1 MSAATAAEAA
11 GQTRRRWWWA
21 GGVIALVAVVFSVAA
36 LSRPKAPAVQTAE
49 VRRGSLLVPVQCDG
63 TLEPPP
69 GGELRA
75 SDSGAVAEILAS
87 SGDRVRAGTPL
98 LRLANDELSK
108 EALDARSEVLRLE
121 SDRSAASSDA
131 AELER
136 QEQHAARILDA
147 DKRLLA
153 SGAIT
158 RMTYEQD
165 ELAWA
170 QARDK
175 LRAARARLAALEG
188 SPSGGAGSRIALARK
203 SADDLER
210 RVAAMTV
217 RAPADGLVYGLPRR
231 VGEAVSAGQVV
242 ANVIDPAHRRL
253 RARVDQPDLP
263 QTAVG
268 QRLVVTFDGLPR
280 ERWEGKVTFVDPGL
294 RDVGGRE
301 VGEVL
306 GEVADPRALLPS
318 NAAVEVQ
325 IVTGEKAGALVV
337 PRASLIRDGERRYV
351 YVLDSGRARRHA
363 VEVGLLGLTEAEI
376 LSGVGEKDTVILPGS
391 VTLSDGLRVR
401 SAGPKA

>member
-1 MSAATAAEAA
+1 MSAPTAGEAP

-21 GGVIALVAVVFSVAA
+21 GGVIALLAVVFSVAA

-75 SDSGAVAEILAS
+75 SDSGAVAELLAS

-121 SDRSAASSDA
+121 SERSAATSDA

-136 QEQHAARILDA
+136 QEQHAARVFEA

-165 ELAWA
+165 ELAWQ

-188 SPSGGAGSRIALARK
+188 AQDGEGSRIALARK
-203 SADDLER
+203 SADELER
-210 RVAAMTV
+210 RVSAMTV
-217 RAPADGLVYGLPRR
+217 RAPSDGLVYGLPRR

-268 QRLVVTFDGLPR
+268 QRLVVKFDGLPR
-280 ERWEGKVTFVDPGL
+280 ERWEGTVTFVDPGL

-306 GEVADPRALLPS
+306 GEVADPRAQLPS
-318 NAAVEVQ
+318 NAAVEVE
-325 IVTGEKAGALVV
+325 IVTGEKTGALVV
-337 PRASLIRDGERRYV
+337 PRASLIRDGEKRYV
-351 YVLDSGRARRHA
+351 YVLDRGKARRRE

-391 VTLSDGLRVR
+391 VSLSDGLRVR

>member
-11 GQTRRRWWWA
+11 GQSRRRWWWA
-21 GGVIALVAVVFSVAA
+21 GGTIAVLAVVFSVAA
-36 LSRPKAPAVQTAE
+36 LSRPKAPSVQTAE

-75 SDSGAVAEILAS
+75 ADSGTVAELLAH
-87 SGDRVRAGTPL
+87 SGDRVRSGTPL
-98 LRLANDELSK
+98 LRLVNDELSK
-108 EALDARSEVLRLE
+108 EALDARSEVLRLDSE
-121 SDRSAASSDA
+121 RSTANADA
-131 AELER
+131 ADLER
-136 QEQHAARILDA
+136 QEQHASRVLEA

-170 QARDK
+170 QTRDK

-188 SPSGGAGSRIALARK
+188 SPAGGAGSRIALAGK
-203 SADDLER
+203 SADELER

-217 RAPADGLVYGLPRR
+217 RAPSDGLVYGLPRR

-337 PRASLIRDGERRYV
+337 PRAGLIRDGERRYV
-351 YVLDSGRARRHA
+351 YVLDKGRARRRV
-363 VEVGLLGLTEAEI
+363 VEVGLLGLTEAEV

-401 SAGPKA
+401 AAGPKA

>member
-1 MSAATAAEAA
+1 MAAAQNEDASGRGPGWKWIAA
-11 GQTRRRWWWA
+11 GA
-21 GGVIALVAVVFSVAA
+21 LLALIVLVAAV
-36 LSRPKAPAVQTAE
+36 SRPKAPSVQTAA
-49 VRRGSLLVPVQCDG
+49 VRRGDLQVPVQCDG

-75 SDSGAVAEILAS
+75 SDAGAVAELYVR
-87 SGDRVRAGTPL
+87 SGDRVRIGAAL

-108 EALDARSEVLRLE
+108 EALDARSEALRLE
-121 SDRSAASSDA
+121 SERSAASADA

-136 QEQHAARILDA
+136 QEQHASRVFEA

-153 SGAIT
+153 SGAIAK
-158 RMTYEQD
+158 MTYEQD
-165 ELAWA
+165 ELAWQ

-188 SPSGGAGSRIALARK
+188 AEGASGSRIALARK
-203 SADDLER
+203 SAEDLER

-231 VGEAVSAGQVV
+231 VGEAVAAGQVV

-268 QRLVVTFDGLPR
+268 QKILVTFDGLPR
-280 ERWEGKVTFVDPGL
+280 EKWEGQVTFVDPGL

-337 PRASLIRDGERRYV
+337 PRASLIRDGERRFV
-351 YVLDSGRARRHA
+351 YVLDQGRARRRE
-363 VEVGLLGLTEAEI
+363 VQVGLLGLTEAEI

-391 VTLSDGLRVR
+391 VTLSEGLRVR

>member
-1 MSAATAAEAA
+1 MSASSPSEAS
-11 GQTRRRWWWA
+11 GRGRRRWWWA
-21 GGVIALVAVVFSVAA
+21 LGVIGLLALVFLVSA
-36 LSRPKAPAVQTAE
+36 LARPKAPSVQTEA
-49 VRRGSLLVPVQCDG
+49 VRRGNLLVPVQCDG

-75 SDSGAVAEILAS
+75 ADPGTVAEIYVQ
-87 SGDRVRAGTPL
+87 SGDRAKPGTPL
-98 LRLANDELSK
+98 LRLANDELSRH
-108 EALDARSEVLRLE
+108 ALDARSEALRLGAE
-121 SDRSAASSDA
+121 RSTAAADA

-136 QEQHAARILDA
+136 QEQHASRVFEA
-147 DKRLLA
+147 DRRLLE

-165 ELAWA
+165 ELALS
-170 QARDK
+170 QARDR
-175 LRAARARLAALEG
+175 LRAARSRLAALEG
-188 SPSGGAGSRIALARK
+188 SAGTGASRIALAKR
-203 SADDLER
+203 SADELER
-210 RVAAMTV
+210 RVAALTV
-217 RAPADGLVYGLPRR
+217 RAPAEGLVYGLPRR
-231 VGEAVSAGQVV
+231 AGEAVSAGQVV

-268 QRLVVTFDGLPR
+268 QRLVLTFDGLPR
-280 ERWEGKVTFVDPGL
+280 ERWEGRVTFVDPGL

-325 IVTGEKAGALVV
+325 IVTGEKANALLV

-351 YVLDSGRARRHA
+351 YVLEGGRARRRE
-363 VEVGLLGLTEAEI
+363 VNVGLLGLTDAEI
-376 LSGVGEKDTVILPGS
+376 VSGVGEKDTVILPGS
-391 VTLSDGLRVR
+391 VTLTEGLHVR

>member
-1 MSAATAAEAA
+1 MSASTAAEAA

-21 GGVIALVAVVFSVAA
+21 GGVILLAVVFSVAA

-75 SDSGAVAEILAS
+75 SDSGAVAELLVS
-87 SGDRVRAGTPL
+87 SGDRVREGTPL

-121 SDRSAASSDA
+121 SERSAASSDA
-131 AELER
+131 AEVER
-136 QEQHAARILDA
+136 QEQHAARVFDA

-170 QARDK
+170 QTRDK
-175 LRAARARLAALEG
+175 LRAARARLEALEG
-188 SPSGGAGSRIALARK
+188 SQGGDGSRIALARK
-203 SADDLER
+203 SADELER
-210 RVAAMTV
+210 RVSAMIV
-217 RAPADGLVYGLPRR
+217 RAPSDGLVYGLPRR

-268 QRLVVTFDGLPR
+268 QKLVVKFDGLPR
-280 ERWEGKVTFVDPGL
+280 ERWEGTVTFVDPGL

-318 NAAVEVQ
+318 NAAVEVE

-337 PRASLIRDGERRYV
+337 PRASLIRDGEKRYV
-351 YVLDSGRARRHA
+351 YVLDGGRARRRV

-391 VTLSDGLRVR
+391 VALSDGLRVR
-401 SAGPKA
+401 SAGPRA